1 MSVKGTREYVR
12 SAVEG
17 SLKRLNIDCID
28 LYYQHRVDRE
38 VPIED
43 TWAELK
49 VCLQLACVT
58 LFIVSVKGA
67 AADVRLLLY
76 FCLAAGGGL
85 LRQCARC

>member
-1 MSVKGTREYVR
+1 MKGTREYVR

-38 VPIED
+38 VPTED

-49 VCLQLACVT
+49 VCSQLACAT
-58 LFIVSVKGA
+58 MLNVSA
-67 AADVRLLLY
+67 RDADADVRPLLY
-76 FCLAAGGGL
+76 PCLTAGGRL